1 MAGAGVG
8 AGAEAEI
15 IEKGGA
21 GAENKKNS
29 VPQHCHTDVLAHD

>member
-21 GAENKKNS
+21 GAENKKKFS
-29 VPQHCHTDVLAHD
+29 SATLSHRCFSP